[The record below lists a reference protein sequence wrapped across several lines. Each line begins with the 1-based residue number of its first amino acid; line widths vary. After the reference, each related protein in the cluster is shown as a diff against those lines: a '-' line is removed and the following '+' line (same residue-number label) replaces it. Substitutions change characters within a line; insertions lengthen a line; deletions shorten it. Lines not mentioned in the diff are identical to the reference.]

1 MSFFTNKSRLK
12 DLMLEGRIARTT
24 TPEIRLKLAFEL
36 LELAENLYQASRID
50 LENKVDEY

>member
-12 DLMLEGRIARTT
+12 DLKLEGRIARTT

-50 LENKVDEY
+50 MENKVDEY